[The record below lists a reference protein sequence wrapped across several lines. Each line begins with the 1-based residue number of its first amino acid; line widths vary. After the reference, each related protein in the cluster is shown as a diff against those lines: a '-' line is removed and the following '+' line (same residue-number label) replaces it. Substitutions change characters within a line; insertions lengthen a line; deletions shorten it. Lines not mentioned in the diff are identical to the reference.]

1 MIETDALVIG
11 AGPVGLF
18 QVFELGL
25 LELGA
30 QVVDALPVAGGQCAE
45 LYPDKPIYDIPSLP
59 VCSGRELTDRLLRQV
74 APFKPAFHLGHEV
87 RTLQRQDD
95 GRWRVETSAAGPTFL
110 ARAVVIAAG
119 VGAFVP
125 RSLKLPGL
133 DAFAGTQLLHHIDSP
148 ERLAGQRV
156 VVVGGD
162 EAAVTQALALAG
174 RAHGALQPVA
184 PAQAPLRAAEVTLL
198 HRRDKLD
205 IPAALAETPQAACAA
220 GTLRFVAGQIGS
232 FETEAGRLARVM
244 VDRADGTTETL
255 ALDALLVL
263 LGLSPRLGPVAQWGL
278 AMQRKQLIVDPATFE
293 TSEPGIFAVGD
304 VITYPGKRKLI
315 VCGFHEATLA
325 AYGISDRL
333 HPGQPTPLE
342 YTTSSTRLQRLLGVG
357 APTG

>member
-125 RSLKLPGL
+125 RSLKLPWL
-133 DAFAGTQLLHHIDSP
+133 DAFAGTQ
-148 ERLAGQRV
+148 GQR
-156 VVVGGD
+156 
-162 EAAVTQALALAG
+162 
-174 RAHGALQPVA
+174 
-184 PAQAPLRAAEVTLL
+184 LR
-198 HRRDKLD
+198 
-205 IPAALAETPQAACAA
+205 
-220 GTLRFVAGQIGS
+220 
-232 FETEAGRLARVM
+232 
-244 VDRADGTTETL
+244 
-255 ALDALLVL
+255 
-263 LGLSPRLGPVAQWGL
+263 
-278 AMQRKQLIVDPATFE
+278 
-293 TSEPGIFAVGD
+293 
-304 VITYPGKRKLI
+304 
-315 VCGFHEATLA
+315 
-325 AYGISDRL
+325 
-333 HPGQPTPLE
+333 
-342 YTTSSTRLQRLLGVG
+342 
-357 APTG
+357 